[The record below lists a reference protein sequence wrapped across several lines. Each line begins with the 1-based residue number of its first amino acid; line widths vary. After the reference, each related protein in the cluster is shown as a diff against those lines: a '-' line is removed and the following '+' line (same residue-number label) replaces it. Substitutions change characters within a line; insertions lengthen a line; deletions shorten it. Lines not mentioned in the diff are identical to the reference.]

1 MSTVRELVAAI
12 QVEVRDT
19 PDLLPIRASQ
29 LLMQATALIGNVNT
43 EIRDAD
49 AKYNLV
55 LLDCL
60 KTEEK
65 ANRAK
70 IVAETTPAYARRREA
85 HDTLVLLTALVQSLK
100 VFIKAQT
107 EEMKLAR

>member
-1 MSTVRELVAAI
+1 MSTVREMVTAI

-19 PDLLPIRASQ
+19 PDLLPMRASQ
-29 LLMQATALIGNVNT
+29 LLMQGTALIGNVNA

-60 KTEEK
+60 KTEDK

-85 HDTLVLLTALVQSLK
+85 RDTLTLLEALIASLK
-100 VFIKAQT
+100 IFIRAQT
-107 EEMKLAR
+107 EEMRLAR

>member
-1 MSTVRELVAAI
+1 MTTVREMVMAI

-19 PDLLPIRASQ
+19 PDLVPIRASQ
-29 LLMQATALIGNVNT
+29 LLMHATALIGNVNA

-85 HDTLVLLTALVQSLK
+85 RDTLTLLEALIGSLK
-100 VFIKAQT
+100 IFIRAQT